1 MWVKVCPEKSPT
13 EDEKE
18 NLLSH
23 ILAMMGVE
31 LLGISL
37 TSQILLCK
45 GEKEWPS
52 WTYWVGKEM
61 AVPKT

>member
-1 MWVKVCPEKSPT
+1 MTKRKITV
-13 EDEKE
+13 
-18 NLLSH
+18 SH